1 MEHQVEL
8 YESIHTQFR
17 RYLDEMPGMA
27 DAYNAMSSEAYKGGV
42 LDSKTK
48 RLMAM
53 TAAVVAGCRG
63 CILFQAKHAMDQGA
77 SAEEILESCAV
88 AISLGGTMAAA
99 ETTRVVEYL
108 EELGVLKAS

>member
-1 MEHQVEL
+1 MERQVEL
-8 YESIHTQFR
+8 YERIHVLFR
-17 RYLDEMPGMA
+17 RYLDEMPGME
-27 DAYNAMSSEAYKGGV
+27 DAYNAMASEAYKGGA

-63 CILFQAKHAMDQGA
+63 CILFQAKHALDQGA
-77 SAEEILESCAV
+77 SAEEVLESCAV

-108 EELGVLKAS
+108 EETGALKPS